1 MSKKKKIKLQRMI
14 GQAGDVAFE
23 LRSLHFSDYC
33 RLGSWVPAVNAYRYE
48 NRFELAVDLAGV
60 ELRDIEVTVESRR
73 IIIKGERVSPTPPID
88 EPTQVLAM
96 EIENGPFCR
105 QLTLPEPVNVAQAT
119 TRFENG
125 LLWVDLPFEE

>member
-1 MSKKKKIKLQRMI
+1 MSKKKIKLQRMI

-73 IIIKGERVSPTPPID
+73 IIIKGERVSPPPPID
-88 EPTQVLAM
+88 EPASRTA
-96 EIENGPFCR
+96 PSAASSPCR
-105 QLTLPEPVNVAQAT
+105 
-119 TRFENG
+119 RR
-125 LLWVDLPFEE
+125 